1 MNFIDR
7 MIAAVAPARAL
18 KREQARSRAAAL
30 VAARMA
36 YDGATKGRR
45 AQGWRVSSTDA
56 NSENLPALA
65 RLRDVAR
72 DMVRNNPY
80 AARGKQVLKNN
91 IVGPGIFPSI
101 VSKSKGERAALEELI
116 KAHFDTP
123 ACDVNGQMDLYGLQG
138 LIMAT
143 VAESGEALVRRR
155 RRRIEDGYPLP
166 FQIEVLEPDYFD
178 TNKDGPL
185 PNGGQ
190 IVQGVEFDPIGRRAA
205 YWLFTEHPGSYATRQ
220 TNYESRRIP
229 VDDVAHIYRIDR
241 PGQVRGVTW
250 FAPCILKMRDLAD
263 YGDAQ
268 LVRQKVAACFAAF
281 VTADDD
287 ISGGGDA
294 IKQAESGQPYSVE
307 ELQPGL
313 IQRLRPGEDVTFG
326 TPPSVGEYDAYKR
339 AELQEIAVG
348 LGMSYEA
355 LSGDLK
361 GVNFSSG
368 RMGWL
373 EFQRT
378 IATAQN
384 HMLVP
389 QLCHPLARW
398 FFDAVLLM
406 NGKAPKATMRWTP
419 SPREMIN
426 PAEETRAARDA
437 IRTGLSSRPNE
448 QRKLGHDPADL
459 DAEIADS
466 NERADRLGL
475 VFDSD
480 PRRVTS
486 AGNAV
491 SIPTEDGSDPNQTG
505 ENDNAEPNR

>member
-7 MIAAVAPARAL
+7 LIAAVSPQRAL
-18 KREQARSRAAAL
+18 KREYARNRAAAL
-30 VAARMA
+30 AGARML

-56 NSENLPALA
+56 NAENLPALG

-80 AARGKQVLKNN
+80 AARAKAGLKNN
-91 IVGPGIFPSI
+91 IVGPGIFPSV
-101 VSKSKGERAALEELI
+101 VSPKKGERAKLEELI

-123 ACDVNGQMDLYGLQG
+123 MCDVNGQLDLYGLQS
-138 LIMAT
+138 LVMAT
-143 VAESGEALVRRR
+143 VAESGECLVRRR
-155 RRRIEDGYPLP
+155 LRRAEDGYPLP
-166 FQIEVLEPDYFD
+166 FQLEVLEPDFLD
-178 TNKDGPL
+178 SSKDGPL

-190 IVQGVEFDPIGRRAA
+190 IIQGVEFDPIGRRAA
-205 YWLFTEHPGSYATRQ
+205 YWLFNVHPGSYAVGVNLRG
-220 TNYESRRIP
+220 YDSKRIP
-229 VDDVAHIYRIDR
+229 ASEIAHVYRMDR
-241 PGQVRGVTW
+241 PGQVRGVSW
-250 FAPCILKMRDLAD
+250 FAPVILKTRDLAD
-263 YGDAQ
+263 YSDAQ

-281 VTADDD
+281 ITAEDDVTNPDT
-287 ISGGGDA
+287 
-294 IKQAESGQPYSVE
+294 IKEREDGAPYSVE
-307 ELQPGL
+307 ELQPGIL
-313 IQRLRPGEDVTFG
+313 QRLRPGEDVTFG
-326 TPPSVGEYDAYKR
+326 TPPSVGEYADYKR

-355 LSGDLK
+355 LSGDLQ

-378 IATAQN
+378 ISSAQN
-384 HMLVP
+384 HMLLP
-389 QLCHPLARW
+389 QLCEAVGRW
-398 FFDAVLLM
+398 FLEAAELI
-406 NGKAPKATMRWTP
+406 NGRPATAKIRWTP

-426 PAEETRAARDA
+426 PAEEIKAARDA

-459 DAEIADS
+459 DNEIAES
-466 NERADRLGL
+466 NKRADDLGL

-480 PRRVTS
+480 PRRVST

-491 SIPTEDGSDPNQTG
+491 SIDAGAPSTPNG
-505 ENDNAEPNR
+505 ETDNVEANR